1 MPETVYLVDGTSQIY
16 RAFYAIKG
24 LSTSSGLPTNAIY
37 GFTQML
43 LKLLQDRRPKYL
55 GMAFDTKGEV
65 FREKLYDQYKANR
78 PPMPDT
84 LKPQIPYI
92 KEIVKGFAVPVLER
106 EGFEADDVMA
116 TLAVRSAAE
125 GRDVL
130 IITRDKDMMQIVGD
144 KIALFDPFENRVT
157 DRQGVIQKLGV
168 APEQVPDFLGLAGD
182 AVDNIPGVPGIGPK
196 TAAKLLQEHASLD
209 GILETVEGWPESG
222 VRSKILENREKALQ
236 SRELARLRTDLDLG
250 IGTEGLA
257 VGKWSLADLKRIFGE
272 LEFRKLAAQV
282 EGPLGLFQ

>member
-1 MPETVYLVDGTSQIY
+1 MPDTVYLVDGTSQIY
-16 RAFYAIKG
+16 RAFYAIKA

-43 LKLLQDRRPKYL
+43 LKLLQDRQPKYL

-65 FREKLYDQYKANR
+65 FRDKLYDQYKANR

-84 LKPQIPYI
+84 LVPQIPFI
-92 KEIVKGFAVPVLER
+92 KEIVKGFAVPILER

-116 TLAVRSAAE
+116 TLAVRAASE

-130 IITRDKDMMQIVGD
+130 IVTRDKDMMQIVGD
-144 KIALFDPFENRVT
+144 KIALFDPFEHKVT

-168 APEQVPDFLGLAGD
+168 APEQVADFLGLAGD

-196 TAAKLLQEHASLD
+196 TAAKLLQEHTSMD
-209 GILETVEGWPESG
+209 RILETVEGWPEG
-222 VRSKILENREKALQ
+222 AVRSKIIENREQALK

-250 IGTEGLA
+250 VGTEGLA

-282 EGPLGLFQ
+282 EGPLGLFR